1 MTTLSTRL
9 LPHQRTQ
16 TWSQQLFAWPE
27 VLGTRG
33 TVSLSP
39 HHRLKMYSRGLLPCL
54 RPCSRQQMTGPK
66 LWALLRASWVTGTW
80 QRGLRAR
87 GLPLLA
93 P

>member
-1 MTTLSTRL
+1 MTTLSARL
-9 LPHQRTQ
+9 LPRQRTQ

-27 VLGTRG
+27 ALGTRG
-33 TVSLSP
+33 TASLSP
-39 HHRLKMYSRGLLPCL
+39 QQRLKMYSRGLLPCL
-54 RPCSRQQMTGPK
+54 RPCSRQETTVPK
-66 LWALLRASWVTGTW
+66 LRALLRASWATGTW